1 MNNSLKA
8 SKQLQK
14 EPLSIRQVIKEGVDF
29 ARKTFKAVFLFSF
42 LMICITYALQFQTTP
57 NMSDFSDIATLVLVG
72 FGIWLLSVLHAG
84 LIIQMNNTLQG
95 NGLKFKQ
102 AMRLGMRKSLAVFG
116 IGVFYILLI
125 LLAYLMQIE
134 IKQLGETTLYPDL
147 FAYLGLLAFILPLI
161 LLTVSMYLALFIV
174 VLAAQ
179 KKETSL
185 YRKIID
191 YSHESLYLLRG
202 SWWKMF
208 GLMFL
213 NLAAMMVIWGIY
225 QILLKGLVVLAV
237 MFYVSATAVVLTFWY
252 GCILALLLELK
263 ARKKEKYES
272 VQAAAVLKKSSV

>member
-1 MNNSLKA
+1 MKNQTKA
-8 SKQLQK
+8 SNQLEK
-14 EPLSIRQVIKEGVDF
+14 EPLSIRQVIKEGCDF

-42 LMICITYALQFQTTP
+42 LMISITYALQFQTTP
-57 NMSDFSDIATLVLVG
+57 NMSDFSDIATLILVG
-72 FGIWLLSVLHAG
+72 FGIWLLSVMHAG

-95 NGLKFKQ
+95 NSLKFKQ
-102 AMRLGMRKSLAVFG
+102 AMQLGMRKSLAVFAIG
-116 IGVFYILLI
+116 IFYILLI

-134 IKQLGETTLYPDL
+134 IKQLGETTLYPDT

-174 VLAAQ
+174 VLATQ

-185 YRKIID
+185 YRKVID
-191 YSHESLYLLRG
+191 YIHESFYLLKG
-202 SWWKMF
+202 SWWKML
-208 GLMFL
+208 GLMLL
-213 NLAAMMVIWGIY
+213 NLIAMLAIWGIY

-237 MFYVSATAVVLTFWY
+237 MFYISATAVVLTFWY

-272 VQAAAVLKKSSV
+272 IETAAVLKKSSI